1 MIKKKYVKKAF
12 IGKGGF
18 GEIYKV
24 LDNETNNFYALKFI
38 AMNKD
43 DIKKIEK
50 EITVMKNIEN
60 DYIIKLKEFFYDE
73 EAFGYCIVMELC
85 DGNLREILNKY
96 KPKGLPLN
104 MIKKIF
110 NQLNEALKIMIKKG
124 FIHSDLKPENIL
136 IKYTDSNKTN
146 FNIKLTDFGLST
158 DKVTSSIKIHSN
170 AGDKIYKAPEVEEYE
185 YNKKCDLWSLGII
198 LYELYTNKYIFDSNK
213 PEETQNNRYKGIVKE
228 TKNEMIDKLIKKLI
242 QVDIDKRITWEE
254 YFKDDFFQIK
264 EENKKDKNELT
275 DINGNNNNNNN
286 RIRQI

>member
-1 MIKKKYVKKAF
+1 MIKKKYVKKAL

-18 GEIYKV
+18 GEIFKV
-24 LDNETNNFYALKFI
+24 LDNETNKFYALKYI

-85 DGNLREILNKY
+85 DGSLRDILNKY
-96 KPKGLPLN
+96 KLEGLPLN
-104 MIKKIF
+104 IIKKIF
-110 NQLNEALKIMIKKG
+110 LQLNEALKTIINKG
-124 FIHSDLKPENIL
+124 FIHRDLKPENIL

-158 DKVTSSIKIHSN
+158 DEVTSSIKIHSN

-254 YFKDDFFQIK
+254 YFKDDFFQIE

-275 DINGNNNNNNN
+275 DINSNNNNNIN
-286 RIRQI
+286 RIR